1 MRLHRWWGFVLFCF
15 LSTWYKLDDV
25 VWRGCFPLTTRL
37 SSTGG
42 VTRAEVQNRGILNC
56 SACRGEISLEM
67 GGEERKIRTS
77 WKLAECGKCCMVVG
91 TPGCSGNWEEFGDG
105 ISSCSEVWVYLTYD
119 RHLFQTG
126 RDLSGGEFILLAR
139 NLGFEPHK
147 QDKWHFI
154 FLSLILKYFI
164 YLLECMYF

>member
-25 VWRGCFPLTTRL
+25 VWRGCFLLTTRL

-77 WKLAECGKCCMVVG
+77 WKLAECGKRCMVWGLRGARVTERSLEMGFPPALKSECTSPMIDICFKLGG
-91 TPGCSGNWEEFGDG
+91 TWAVE
-105 ISSCSEVWVYLTYD
+105 SSFYLQEA
-119 RHLFQTG
+119 LG
-126 RDLSGGEFILLAR
+126 LSHTNKTNDTSFCYHSFSNIL
-139 NLGFEPHK
+139 
-147 QDKWHFI
+147 
-154 FLSLILKYFI
+154 FI
-164 YLLECMYF
+164 Y